1 MGLHIT
7 CWRARRCPWNFLKIK
22 YEKIGVT
29 IIFEKT
35 KFKFCLA
42 PRVQVFLK
50 KFQPIWSSRIYLI
63 YIRVSA
69 YMKRIYEFY
78 ILYFIYIMMSPYLY
92 WQTISFSCL
101 VFHILSF
108 RQYHDNVYIYS
119 SVHHVPLSI
128 YLSIYLFIYIC
139 IYLSIHLFIKSLYL
153 FIYLSI

>member
-22 YEKIGVT
+22 YEKNWYHNNFWKDKIQ
-29 IIFEKT
+29 ILFS
-35 KFKFCLA
+35 

-50 KFQPIWSSRIYLI
+50 KIQPIWSSRIYLI